1 MSAFVFYYTLSQRS
15 ILSASLTDSM
25 AYKYNNKDT
34 QTIFV
39 THGSRCELK
48 QAHLPG
54 CDDIYLDTHIC
65 SFGLAAHFIHWFCF
79 VTSLIVYWWSKCIW
93 LIGGIPVSC
102 IQIFKIV
109 SRAHLMG
116 LQLTGVTVPWVN
128 SCFYMPV
135 CFHIDFVLV
144 KWLWLNCDFW
154 AFVLGDVL
162 KRFGMGKSALFWR
175 WVVLCKL

>member
-79 VTSLIVYWWSKCIW
+79 LTSLIVYWWSKCIW

-128 SCFYMPV
+128 SFDWFLHACLFSHWFCFGKV
-135 CFHIDFVLV
+135 TVT
-144 KWLWLNCDFW
+144 KLWL
-154 AFVLGDVL
+154 LGIC
-162 KRFGMGKSALFWR
+162 AR
-175 WVVLCKL
+175 WCVEAVWHG